1 MTIGFLHS
9 LRPGHTPNRDALLP
23 QPSGAGGER
32 VDSSWNLQ
40 GSETPRGETMRR
52 TAKMGLVLG
61 LAAAVGCNAQDA
73 DRLQRIAGHV
83 ATRLNVVT
91 DHAAEKT
98 RASWDAARGCW
109 TDSALDGRVRTRLAW
124 DKELADL
131 NLVVHSNKTND
142 VRLRGTLRDEAQ
154 HQRILEVTRSTRG
167 VNQIVDELKIDEAEA
182 P

>member
-1 MTIGFLHS
+1 LSQQRAT
-9 LRPGHTPNRDALLP
+9 R
-23 QPSGAGGER
+23 GER
-32 VDSSWNLQ
+32 VDSSWNPH
-40 GSETPRGETMRR
+40 GSEAQRGVTMRR

-61 LAAAVGCNAQDA
+61 LTAAVGCNAQDA

-83 ATRLNVVT
+83 ATRLDVVS
-91 DHAAEKT
+91 DHAAEKA

-131 NLVVHSNKTND
+131 KLVVHSNKTND
-142 VRLRGTLRDEAQ
+142 VRLRGTIRDEAQ
-154 HQRILEVTRSTRG
+154 HQRILELTRATQG
-167 VNQIVDELKIDEAEA
+167 VNQIVDELKIEEAQA